1 MITDPDVHFKLVF
14 ADRKLG
20 AAVALVDPDLVEA
33 APPHVIAATG
43 ADALAH
49 AVESYVNR
57 GSDPLLARTEHRRD
71 PHDRRQPAHRPWR
84 RGSPPRSSS

>member
-20 AAVALVDPDLVEA
+20 AAAALVDPDLVEA

-43 ADALAH
+43 ADAPRSASS
-49 AVESYVNR
+49 A
-57 GSDPLLARTEHRRD
+57 ATCA
-71 PHDRRQPAHRPWR
+71 QPWR
-84 RGSPPRSSS
+84 PGSPPLSSS